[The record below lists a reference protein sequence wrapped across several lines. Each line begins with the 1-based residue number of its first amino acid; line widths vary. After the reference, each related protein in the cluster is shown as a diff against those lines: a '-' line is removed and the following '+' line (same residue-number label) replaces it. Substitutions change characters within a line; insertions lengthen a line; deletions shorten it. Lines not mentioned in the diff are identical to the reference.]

1 MNLTFPT
8 NAGLLQ
14 GKGRCVK
21 RGVSQ
26 LPPEQCL
33 TPRVTRRPELP
44 YLEDVHALH
53 NYWSLKAQFSSQ
65 FLLKQKSKNCI
76 SFFLKLQSAI
86 I

>member
-1 MNLTFPT
+1 MSLFPGNNPFLKEYYLQCNRHGLNLTFPT

-26 LPPEQCL
+26 LPTKQCL
-33 TPRVTRRPELP
+33 SPGVTRKPELP

-53 NYWSLKAQFSSQ
+53 NHWALKA
-65 FLLKQKSKNCI
+65 
-76 SFFLKLQSAI
+76 
-86 I
+86 